1 VLKRPRPSL
10 LSRLPLQASRR
21 LGWGLVDQAV
31 SSLTNFAISLYVA
44 RSLGAAAFGAFSLAY
59 VTYTFALSASRGLAT
74 DPLMVRFSAAERPAW
89 RRAVASCTGTAT
101 AVGLVTGA
109 CAVGAAALLS
119 GTPRG
124 AFLAL
129 GLTLP
134 GLMLQD
140 SWRYAFFALGRGGQA
155 FINDLIWASALV
167 PALLFLHMTG
177 RENVFWFVLVWGA
190 AAAVAALAGPLQ
202 ARVMPRIARTRGWV
216 SQHRDLGLRYLAEN
230 TASSGTSQLRIYG
243 VGLIVG
249 LAAVGYVQAAST
261 LMGPFLVVF
270 MGISLV
276 AVPEAA
282 RVLRRSPRHLRLF
295 CLLVGGGLALAA
307 LAWGAAL
314 LVMLPRGVGNWLL
327 GPIWRPAYGLVPP
340 LTIALMGACLS
351 AGATAGL
358 HALGAARRS
367 LRAMVV
373 ASAAYLAGGLVG
385 AYYWG
390 AFGTVCGVAVATCLG
405 TLLWW
410 WQLRAA
416 LRESAGAP
424 VLDGRGSPRPGPR
437 HRKTS
442 LDIRR
447 QPSARPR
454 QRRQWDER
462 IRLRDQPDAPT
473 QVLPLEVMLRPHY
486 DLPQPARAQPADRRR
501 PARPG
506 RGESA

>member
-74 DPLMVRFSAAERPAW
+74 DPLMVRFSAAELPAW

-140 SWRYAFFALGRGGQA
+140 SWRYAFFAIGRGGQA

-190 AAAVAALAGPLQ
+190 AAAVAAAAGPLQ

-216 SQHRDLGLRYLAEN
+216 WQHRDLGLRYLAEN

-314 LVMLPRGVGNWLL
+314 LVMLPIGVGNWLL

-373 ASAAYLAGGLVG
+373 ASAAYLVGGLVG

-416 LRESAGAP
+416 LRESAAAP
-424 VLDGRGSPRPGPR
+424 VLYGRGSPRPGPR

-486 DLPQPARAQPADRRR
+486 DFPQPARAQPADRRR

-506 RGESA
+506 EGASA